1 MRLKWYRESVRE
13 SDINFKENNFGQR
26 VTAKIGFRVEL
37 NAWEDYIG
45 EETVEGPQLRI
56 LNC

>member
-1 MRLKWYRESVRE
+1 MEWYRESVRE
-13 SDINFKENNFGQR
+13 SDIHCKENNFGQR
-26 VTAKIGFRVEL
+26 VTAKIDFRLDL

-45 EETVEGPQLRI
+45 KETVEIPQLRI

>member
-1 MRLKWYRESVRE
+1 MEWYRESVEE
-13 SDINFKENNFGQR
+13 SDINCKENNFGQR